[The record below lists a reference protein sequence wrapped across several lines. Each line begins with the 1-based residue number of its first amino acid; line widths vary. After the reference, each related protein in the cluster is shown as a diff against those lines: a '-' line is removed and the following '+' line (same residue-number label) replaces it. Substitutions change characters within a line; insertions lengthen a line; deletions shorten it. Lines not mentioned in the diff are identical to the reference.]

1 MILMNWFHRLAS
13 PKWFYDIS
21 GKLLPWF
28 VGVAILLLITGVVW
42 ALAFAPVDYQ
52 QGNSYR
58 IMFIHVPSAILA
70 QSSYMIMA
78 LAGVVYLVWR
88 IKLADIAMACC
99 APVGASIT
107 FLALLTGSVW
117 GKPTWGT
124 WWVWDARITSTLVL
138 FFLFAGMMALRSAM
152 ERSEAAGRACA
163 VLGIVGVVNIP
174 IIKFSVEWWNSLHQP
189 SSFTLTEKP
198 AMPPEMWMPLL
209 VMVLAFYFFFF
220 SAWMIRIRG
229 EIVFREFRADWVK
242 KEVFGEL

>member
-138 FFLFAGMMALRSAM
+138 FFLFA
-152 ERSEAAGRACA
+152 
-163 VLGIVGVVNIP
+163 
-174 IIKFSVEWWNSLHQP
+174 
-189 SSFTLTEKP
+189 
-198 AMPPEMWMPLL
+198 
-209 VMVLAFYFFFF
+209 
-220 SAWMIRIRG
+220 
-229 EIVFREFRADWVK
+229 
-242 KEVFGEL
+242 